1 LAVILDLQASKG
13 CIISHGFP
21 TFPLALGF
29 SHGANMLYALTSL
42 EDNQVPS
49 FRQTKGSP
57 MDLQFSAEHTAFQSE
72 VRSFIE
78 GNLPLDIQE
87 KGRRGLKIE
96 KEDVRRWHAILF
108 ERGWAAPN
116 WPKKHGGCEW
126 DAVRRYIFS
135 EELARCH
142 APALSPFGLTMVG
155 PVIYTFGTEEQKKR
169 YLPKILSGEEFW
181 CQGYSEPG
189 AGSDL
194 ASLQTKAVPDGD
206 HYIVNGQ
213 KTWTTYAQWADQI
226 FCLVRTS
233 SEGKRQEGISFLLI
247 DMNTPGIEV
256 QPIITLDGGREIN
269 STFFSDVHVP
279 LENRVGEENK
289 GWTYAKFLLGNER
302 SSIARVGYS
311 KARLRRLKQI
321 AAEEKSGG
329 QPMIEDADFRRAISD
344 VEIKLKTLEF
354 TELRYLM
361 AETQGDGPGAEV
373 SLLKI
378 RGTEIQQ
385 ELTELSMQAMG
396 MYAHPYIP
404 ESMEYG
410 WNEDSIGPEIAPSLS
425 PSYFNVRKTSIY
437 GGTNEIQKNI
447 MAKMIFGL

>member
-1 LAVILDLQASKG
+1 
-13 CIISHGFP
+13 
-21 TFPLALGF
+21 LGF

-42 EDNQVPS
+42 EGNQVPS

-96 KEDVRRWHAILF
+96 KEDVRRWHTILF

-269 STFFSDVHVP
+269 STFFSDVQVP

-410 WNEDSIGPEIAPSLS
+410 WNEDPIGPEIAPSLS

-447 MAKMIFGL
+447 MAKMVFGL